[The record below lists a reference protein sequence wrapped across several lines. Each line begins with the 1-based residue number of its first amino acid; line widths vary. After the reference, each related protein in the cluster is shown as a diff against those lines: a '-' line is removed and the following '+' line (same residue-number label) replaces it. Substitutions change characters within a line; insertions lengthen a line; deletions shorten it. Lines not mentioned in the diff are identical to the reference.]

1 MSISTNAFAA
11 VDGPRLTCPSVT
23 TNSSENVMY
32 SPSAS
37 NFANQNNL
45 VVTYRYTNQAANRIN
60 QALSGNFITAQTPH
74 QLTLPP
80 GQNVVTVTASSRPP
94 NTESAECIFT
104 YFRTSK

>member
-1 MSISTNAFAA
+1 MSICTNAFAA
-11 VDGPRLTCPSVT
+11 VDGPRLTCPIVT
-23 TNSSENVMY
+23 TSSSETVRY

-37 NFANQNNL
+37 SFQNNNL

-60 QALSGNFITAQTPH
+60 QAVSGNFNTAQTPH

-80 GQNVVTVTASSRPP
+80 GQNVVTVTASS